1 MSTKIYSAYKL
12 KEEINLMQLMQINYQ
27 IKEQII
33 SDFISRISIT
43 LAVKVDKIMNNLE
56 ESAKNE
62 KYSEAVRNTIH
73 RIMKNEC
80 ETPELALYFRL
91 YDDLSSAFKDIS
103 IEQAKMVYIPHNDD
117 IFAMFFSSYRYE
129 KYILQNDNFSDY
141 HYQNQTDQPEDISDE
156 EWEQRKKD
164 WDEAIGPD
172 YIPINHGMLFTF
184 LDYESYDVE
193 KRMIQE
199 FDNAMEKVKEIKAK
213 KQKD

>member
-12 KEEINLMQLMQINYQ
+12 KEGINFMQLMQINYQ
-27 IKEQII
+27 MKEQII
-33 SDFISRISIT
+33 SDFVSRISIT

-62 KYSEAVRNTIH
+62 TYSEAVRNTIH

-80 ETPELALYFRL
+80 ETPEFDLYFRL
-91 YDDLSSAFKDIS
+91 YDDLSSEFKDFS
-103 IEQAKMVYIPHNDD
+103 IEQAKMVYILHNDD
-117 IFAMFFSSYRYE
+117 IFAMFFGSYRYE

-141 HYQNQTDQPEDISDE
+141 HYQNQTDRPEDISDE
-156 EWEQRKKD
+156 EWQQREKY

-184 LDYESYDVE
+184 LDYDSYDVE
-193 KRMIQE
+193 KRIIQE
-199 FDNAMEKVKEIKAK
+199 FDNAMEKVKALKRRG
-213 KQKD
+213 